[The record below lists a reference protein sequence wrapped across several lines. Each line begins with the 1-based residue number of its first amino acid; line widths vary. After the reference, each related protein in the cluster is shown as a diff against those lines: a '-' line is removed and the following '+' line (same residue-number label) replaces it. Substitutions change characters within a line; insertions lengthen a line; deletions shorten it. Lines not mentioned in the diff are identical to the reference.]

1 MTYFIYESVVKTQT
15 FFFVSFFSYLYV
27 EYCLKKEVIKYPYHK
42 EMAKSNAELVVQG
55 YDIH

>member
-1 MTYFIYESVVKTQT
+1 MNLLLKHKLFS
-15 FFFVSFFSYLYV
+15 FFFVFFSYLYV